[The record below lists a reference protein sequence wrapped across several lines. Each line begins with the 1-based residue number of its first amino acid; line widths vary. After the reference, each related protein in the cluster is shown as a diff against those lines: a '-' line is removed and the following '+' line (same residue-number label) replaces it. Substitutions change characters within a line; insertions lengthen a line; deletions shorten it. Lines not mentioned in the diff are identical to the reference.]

1 MPCRGGRGAGSRR
14 PGGATPASWPGD
26 TQLRV
31 RAAVSPKQ
39 AVMLLGL
46 LVLQGPLVTPLVGI
60 TRAVISPLRQGTR
73 VGLKRQWLIRFMKA
87 GRLLC
92 CKSEMLRVSAGL
104 LSRAAASQL
113 LRSSGLRGRF
123 VGAREAASSVHAL
136 VCPPQAPLRAD
147 PLLSCGPRNRQRT
160 AAGQR
165 AGSAPEQGMWLAG
178 ATSFRRA
185 LGPWGPGEEP
195 AAGAAQLAA
204 GADQRDPPR

>member
-1 MPCRGGRGAGSRR
+1 
-14 PGGATPASWPGD
+14 
-26 TQLRV
+26 
-31 RAAVSPKQ
+31 
-39 AVMLLGL
+39 
-46 LVLQGPLVTPLVGI
+46 
-60 TRAVISPLRQGTR
+60 
-73 VGLKRQWLIRFMKA
+73 MKA

-147 PLLSCGPRNRQRT
+147 PLLSCGARNRQRT

-185 LGPWGPGEEP
+185 LGPWGPGGRARRRRRRARRRRRSARSAALSGHLRSRNGLRSGCTPGTEGASKTLKSLLIDGVTGGAP
-195 AAGAAQLAA
+195 ASEKCDCRLC
-204 GADQRDPPR
+204 